1 MMFGRGG
8 TPEDRKVIADKVKQ
22 MAKMGFGGY
31 WRIVKNGFRYMF
43 RFQEKPISQQ
53 AWTELLQEAGFVD
66 IEVERI
72 VAEAGI
78 IKARRP

>member
-1 MMFGRGG
+1 
-8 TPEDRKVIADKVKQ
+8 
-22 MAKMGFGGY
+22 
-31 WRIVKNGFRYMF
+31 MF

-53 AWTELLQEAGFVD
+53 AWTDLLREAGFVD